1 MRDHGF
7 TRRTEA
13 NRRLSRGKR
22 RAAGRKKRGEEKEEK
37 GKGSKKG
44 EKREGKKG
52 AKEQVGNG
60 ARTERGVT
68 VLEIDDDECY
78 VQSDM
83 GEVTTCFVC
92 ELEE

>member
-1 MRDHGF
+1 MGIEMNG
-7 TRRTEA
+7 TQIEVE
-13 NRRLSRGKR
+13 
-22 RAAGRKKRGEEKEEK
+22 GRYQYLG
-37 GKGSKKG
+37 
-44 EKREGKKG
+44 
-52 AKEQVGNG
+52 QW
-60 ARTERGVT
+60 VT